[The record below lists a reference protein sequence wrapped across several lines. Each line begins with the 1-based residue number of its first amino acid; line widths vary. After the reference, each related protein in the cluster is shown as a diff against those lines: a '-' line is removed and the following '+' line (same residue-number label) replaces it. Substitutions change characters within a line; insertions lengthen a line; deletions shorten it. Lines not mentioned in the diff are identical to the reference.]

1 MKKIGL
7 WMAALTAVTVGGVY
21 ATWNYAESNNI
32 SKVEQEKAIALAPAH
47 QDGEIGS
54 YAVVPSADYGMWIES
69 SGSMDSN
76 ATDKHKAVFVMTGSI
91 KILFTPK
98 DVASVDVKNNGIE
111 TKFEFSLSGGVNS
124 WTYDSDF
131 KADNGDNETP
141 IVKTGGFNAYSTII
155 HPFNYTGSGA
165 KWTKSDTAGTFEY
178 VIDTGYT
185 RTVAADG
192 TYELDLKDDGN
203 GGKVDPA
210 FQELIT
216 FNDIV
221 LDTYAKYEA
230 FVATLTGKTVV
241 LTVND
246 TTGAMD
252 AVTPP
257 IN

>member
-54 YAVVPSADYGMWIES
+54 YAVVPSVDYGMWIES
-69 SGSMDSN
+69 SGSMNPNDSE
-76 ATDKHKAVFVMTGSI
+76 KHKAVFVMTGSI
-91 KILFTPK
+91 TILFTPK
-98 DVASVDVKNNGIE
+98 DVASVDVKTNGIE
-111 TKFEFSLSGGVNS
+111 TKFEFSLSGGVDS

-131 KADNGDNETP
+131 DATNGNDATK
-141 IVKTGGFNAYSTII
+141 IVKNGGFNSYSTII
-155 HPFNYTGSGA
+155 HPMDYEEDGA
-165 KWTKSDTAGTFEY
+165 KWTDSNNDGTFEY

-185 RTVAADG
+185 RTVANDG
-192 TYELDLKDDGN
+192 TYALELKDNGN
-203 GGKVDPA
+203 GGQVTPA
-210 FQELIT
+210 YQDLIQ
-216 FNDIV
+216 FNNIV

-230 FVATLTGKTVV
+230 FVAALTGKTVV

-246 TTGAMD
+246 TTGLEEEQNA
-252 AVTPP
+252 
-257 IN
+257 